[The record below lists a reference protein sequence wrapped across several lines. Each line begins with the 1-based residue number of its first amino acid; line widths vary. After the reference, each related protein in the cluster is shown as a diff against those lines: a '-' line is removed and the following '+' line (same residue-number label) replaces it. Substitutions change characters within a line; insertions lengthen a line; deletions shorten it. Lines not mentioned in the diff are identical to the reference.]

1 MAPVGRGHGCWS
13 GHGEISSTWFSAV
26 KRRANRDRKGMNAV
40 PVRIDITIEDCWE
53 LFKEQDRKC
62 VYTGLVLHFPVNS
75 THKANRDATASLDR
89 IDSSKGYV
97 KGNIQFVHKHI
108 NMMKNTYEEDYFL
121 EMCHLVS
128 KNTKWKKQDD
138 TMKVN

>member
-1 MAPVGRGHGCWS
+1 MSSKIKRHGCWS
-13 GHGEISSTWFSAV
+13 GYKEISSTWFSAI

-40 PVRIDITIEDCWE
+40 PVRINITIEDCWE
-53 LFKEQDRKC
+53 LFQEQDRKC

-89 IDSSKGYV
+89 IDSTKGYV

-108 NMMKNTYEEDYFL
+108 NMMKLTYDEDYFI
-121 EMCHLVS
+121 EMCQLVA
-128 KNTKWKKQDD
+128 KNTQDGRRSK
-138 TMKVN
+138 TLQ